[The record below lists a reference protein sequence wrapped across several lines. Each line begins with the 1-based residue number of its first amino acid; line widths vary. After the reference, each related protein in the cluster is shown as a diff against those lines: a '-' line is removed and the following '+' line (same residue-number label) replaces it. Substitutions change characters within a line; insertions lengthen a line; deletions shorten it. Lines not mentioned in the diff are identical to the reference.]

1 LLGCSGFS
9 HGLRTSAMTPSL
21 FTWIFVALLA
31 LNVGLKYW
39 LAARQIRYVARRAD
53 TVPEQFA
60 GQVSLESHRKAA
72 AYTVAK
78 QRLSMIE
85 TATGAVVLLV
95 LTLCGGLQALCDL
108 LGRWLGYGMPFQL
121 AVAASVVLIVSL
133 VDLPIEWYR
142 QFRIEQEFGFN
153 RMTPALFVADTAK
166 SIILSAAIGLPL
178 LALIL
183 TLMRFAG
190 PTWWLYAWIVW
201 CAFTLLFTILYPILI
216 APLFNRFSP
225 LADAALLSRIQALL
239 GRAGF
244 RASGVYTVDGSR
256 RSSHGNAYFTGL
268 GAAKRIVFFDTLM
281 ERLLPSE
288 IEAVLAHEL
297 GHFRLRHVR
306 KRLLLG
312 FVASGVLLIALSW
325 LMQRPWFYEGLGVE
339 PLMQARND
347 GIALVLFFLAMPVFT
362 FLLAP
367 LSSLLSRR
375 QEFEADEFAARYAS
389 PRALIDALVKLYK
402 DNATTLTPDPIHSTF
417 YNSHPPASIRI
428 ERLLKL
434 QPPAAPA

>member
-1 LLGCSGFS
+1 M
-9 HGLRTSAMTPSL
+9 TSAL
-21 FTWIFVALLA
+21 FTTIFLALLA

-39 LAARQIRYVARRAD
+39 LATRQIRYVLRRAD
-53 TVPEQFA
+53 AVPQQFA
-60 GQVSLESHRKAA
+60 GQVSLDSHRKAA

-78 QRLSMIE
+78 QRLAMIE
-85 TATGAVVLLV
+85 TACGAVVLLV

-108 LGRWLGYGMPFQL
+108 LGRWLGTGLAFQL
-121 AVAASVVLIVSL
+121 ALAASVVLIVSL

-153 RMTPALFVADTAK
+153 RMTPALFLADTAK
-166 SIILSAAIGLPL
+166 SVALTAAIGLPL

-183 TLMRFAG
+183 TLMRITG
-190 PTWWLYAWIVW
+190 PYWWVYAWLVW
-201 CAFTLLFTILYPILI
+201 CAFTLLLTVLFPILI
-216 APLFNRFSP
+216 APLFNRFTP
-225 LADAALLSRIQALL
+225 LSDSELLQRIQALL
-239 GRAGF
+239 ARVGF
-244 RASGVYTVDGSR
+244 QTRGVYTMDGSR

-268 GAAKRIVFFDTLM
+268 GAAKRIVFFDTLL
-281 ERLLPSE
+281 ERLQAPE

-312 FVASGVLLIALSW
+312 FAASGLMLIALSW
-325 LMQRPWFYEGLGVE
+325 LMQHSWFYEGLGVV
-339 PLMQARND
+339 PLLQARND
-347 GIALVLFFLAMPVFT
+347 GLALVLFFLVIPVFT
-362 FLLAP
+362 FPLAP

-389 PRALIDALVKLYK
+389 SRALIDALIKLYK

-417 YNSHPPASIRI
+417 YNSHPPAAIRI
-428 ERLLKL
+428 ERLLKFGA
-434 QPPAAPA
+434 PAAAA

>member
-1 LLGCSGFS
+1 M
-9 HGLRTSAMTPSL
+9 TSTL
-21 FTWIFVALLA
+21 FTWIFLGLLA
-31 LNVGLKYW
+31 LNVGLKVW
-39 LAARQIRYVARRAD
+39 LAGRQIRYVARRAD
-53 TVPEQFA
+53 AVPAQFA
-60 GQVSLESHRKAA
+60 GQVSLDAHRKAA
-72 AYTVAK
+72 AYTVVK

-85 TATGAVVLLV
+85 TAASTVMLLL

-108 LGRWLGYGMPFQL
+108 LGRWLGYAMPFQL
-121 AVAASVVLIVSL
+121 AVAASVVFIVSL

-142 QFRIEQEFGFN
+142 QFRIEQQFGFN
-153 RMTPALFVADTAK
+153 RMTLALFLGDTAK
-166 SIILSAAIGLPL
+166 SVLLSAAIGLPL
-178 LALIL
+178 LALVL
-183 TLMRFAG
+183 ALMRFAG
-190 PTWWLYAWIVW
+190 TFWWVYAWAVW
-201 CAFTLLFTILYPILI
+201 CGFTLLFTVLFPILI
-216 APLFNRFSP
+216 APLFNRFTP
-225 LADAALLSRIQALL
+225 LADPELLSRIKALL

-281 ERLLPSE
+281 ERLQAPE

-312 FVASGVLLIALSW
+312 FAASGLLLVALSW

-362 FLLAP
+362 FLFAP
-367 LSSLLSRR
+367 MSSLLSRR

-389 PRALIDALVKLYK
+389 STALIDALVKLYK

-434 QPPAAPA
+434 AAPTAPA

>member
-1 LLGCSGFS
+1 M
-9 HGLRTSAMTPSL
+9 TSAL
-21 FTWIFVALLA
+21 FTWIFLTLLA

-39 LAARQIRYVARRAD
+39 LATRQVRYVLGRAD
-53 TVPEQFA
+53 AVPEQFA
-60 GQVSLESHRKAA
+60 AQVSLEAHRKAA

-78 QRLSMIE
+78 QRLAMFEMACS
-85 TATGAVVLLV
+85 TVVLLA
-95 LTLCGGLQALCDL
+95 LTLCGGLQMLCDL
-108 LGRWLGYGMPFQL
+108 LGSWLGYGMAFQL

-142 QFRIEQEFGFN
+142 QFRIEQKFGFN
-153 RMTPALFVADTAK
+153 RMTPALFLADTAK
-166 SIILSAAIGLPL
+166 SIGLSIVIGLPL
-178 LALIL
+178 LAMIL

-190 PTWWLYAWIVW
+190 PYWWVYGWLVW
-201 CAFTLLFTILYPILI
+201 CGFTLLLTVLFPVLI
-216 APLFNRFSP
+216 APLFNRFTP
-225 LADAALLSRIQALL
+225 LADSELLQRIQALL
-239 GRAGF
+239 GRTGF
-244 RASGVYTVDGSR
+244 HSRGVYTMDGSR

-268 GAAKRIVFFDTLM
+268 GAAKRIVFFDTLLQ
-281 ERLLPSE
+281 RLQPPE

-312 FVASGVLLIALSW
+312 FAGSLLLLFALGW
-325 LMQRPWFYEGLGVE
+325 LMQRAWFFEGLGVE
-339 PLMQARND
+339 PLLRARND
-347 GIALVLFFLAMPVFT
+347 GLAVVLFILVMPVFT
-362 FLLAP
+362 FVFAP

-375 QEFEADEFAARYAS
+375 QEFEADRFAARYAS
-389 PRALIDALVKLYK
+389 PRALIDALIKLYK

-434 QPPAAPA
+434 QPPATVS

>member
-1 LLGCSGFS
+1 M
-9 HGLRTSAMTPSL
+9 TSTL
-21 FTWIFVALLA
+21 FTWIFLAALA
-31 LNVGLKYW
+31 ANVGVKYW
-39 LAARQIRYVARRAD
+39 LAARQVSHVQRRANA
-53 TVPEQFA
+53 VPPQFA
-60 GQVSLESHRKAA
+60 EQISLDAHRKAA

-85 TATGAVVLLV
+85 TAIGTVVLLV

-108 LGRWLGYGMPFQL
+108 LGGWLGYGMLFQL

-142 QFRIEQEFGFN
+142 QFRIEQSFGFN

-166 SIILSAAIGLPL
+166 SVILSAAIGLPL
-178 LALIL
+178 LALVL

-190 PTWWLYAWIVW
+190 AYWWVYAWFLW
-201 CAFTLLFTILYPILI
+201 CGFTLLFTVLFPVLI
-216 APLFNRFSP
+216 APLFNRFTP
-225 LADAALLSRIQALL
+225 LADQELLSRIQALL

-281 ERLLPSE
+281 ERLQAPE

-297 GHFRLRHVR
+297 GHFRLQHVR

-312 FVASGVLLIALSW
+312 FVVSGLLLAVLSW
-325 LMQRPWFYEGLGVE
+325 LMQHTWFYEGLGVE
-339 PLMQARND
+339 PLLQGRND
-347 GIALVLFFLAMPVFT
+347 GIALVLFFLVMPVFT
-362 FLLAP
+362 FLFAP
-367 LSSLLSRR
+367 MSSLLSRR

-428 ERLLKL
+428 ERLLKF
-434 QPPAAPA
+434 QPPAAA

>member
-1 LLGCSGFS
+1 
-9 HGLRTSAMTPSL
+9 MTPAL

-39 LAARQIRYVARRAD
+39 LATRQIRYVLRRAD
-53 TVPEQFA
+53 AVPEQFA
-60 GQVSLESHRKAA
+60 AQVSLDAHRKAA

-78 QRLSMIE
+78 QRLSMMEI
-85 TATGAVVLLV
+85 AASAGVLLV

-108 LGRWLGYGMPFQL
+108 LGRWLGYGMSFQL
-121 AVAASVVLIVSL
+121 ALAASVVLVVSL

-142 QFRIEQEFGFN
+142 QFRIEQGFGFN
-153 RMTPALFVADTAK
+153 RMTTALFLADTAK
-166 SIILSAAIGLPL
+166 SVVLTAAIGLPL

-190 PTWWLYAWIVW
+190 PAWWVYAWFVW
-201 CAFTLLFTILYPILI
+201 CGFTLLFTVLFPIVI
-216 APLFNRFSP
+216 APLFNRFTP
-225 LADAALLSRIQALL
+225 LADQDLLQRIQALL

-244 RASGVYTVDGSR
+244 RSSGVYTVDGSR

-281 ERLLPSE
+281 ERLQPPE

-297 GHFRLRHVR
+297 GHFRLQHVR
-306 KRLLLG
+306 KRLVLG
-312 FVASGVLLIALSW
+312 FVASAVLLLALSW
-325 LMQRPWFYEGLGVE
+325 LMQRTWFYQGLGVE
-339 PLMQARND
+339 PLLQARND
-347 GIALVLFFLAMPVFT
+347 GLALVLFFLVMPVFT
-362 FLLAP
+362 FPFAP
-367 LSSLLSRR
+367 ISSLLSRR
-375 QEFEADEFAARYAS
+375 QEFEADEFAANYAS
-389 PRALIDALVKLYK
+389 SRALIDALVKLYK

-417 YNSHPPASIRI
+417 YNSHPPASVRI

-434 QPPAAPA
+434 RPPAAAA

>member
-1 LLGCSGFS
+1 MTSG
-9 HGLRTSAMTPSL
+9 L
-21 FTWIFVALLA
+21 FTWIFLALLT
-31 LNVGLKYW
+31 LNVGLKFW
-39 LAARQIRYVARRAD
+39 LAARQVHYVQCRAD
-53 TVPEQFA
+53 AVPAQFE
-60 GQVSLESHRKAA
+60 GQVSLPAHRKAA

-78 QRLSMIE
+78 QRLAMIE
-85 TATGAVVLLV
+85 TACSVVLLLL
-95 LTLCGGLQALCDL
+95 LTLCGGLQLLTDL
-108 LGRWLGYGMPFQL
+108 LGSWLGHGLSFQL
-121 AVAASVVLIVSL
+121 AVAAAVVLIVSL

-142 QFRIEQEFGFN
+142 QFRIEQQFGFN
-153 RMTPALFVADTAK
+153 RMTPRLFLADTAK
-166 SIILSAAIGLPL
+166 SIGLSAAIGLPL

-183 TLMRFAG
+183 ELMRSAG
-190 PTWWLYAWIVW
+190 SIWWVYAWLVW
-201 CAFTLLFTILYPILI
+201 CGFSLVFTVLFPVLI
-216 APLFNRFSP
+216 APLFNRFTP
-225 LADAALLSRIQALL
+225 LADSELLQRIQSLL

-244 RASGVYTVDGSR
+244 RASGVYTMDGSR

-268 GAAKRIVFFDTLM
+268 GAAKRIVFFDTLLD
-281 ERLLPSE
+281 RLQPSE

-312 FVASGVLLIALSW
+312 FAGSLLLLIALNW

-347 GIALVLFFLAMPVFT
+347 GLAVVLFLLVMPVFT

-367 LSSLLSRR
+367 ISSLLSRR
-375 QEFEADEFAARYAS
+375 QEFEADEFAARHAS
-389 PRALIDALVKLYK
+389 PRALIDALIKLYK

-434 QPPAAPA
+434 RPETAA